1 MRVQDLRIGSVLEVD
16 GLAKRYGEVLALRD
30 LSVRVEAGDCLVLL
44 GRNGAGKTTALRCMA
59 GVLMPT
65 AGTVRV
71 DGIDAADDPA
81 AVRGRVGLMPEV
93 PGLYERMSARAY
105 LDHFGAIYDLEPAL
119 RRSRIEELLEL
130 FELSDAGDRWLGTF
144 SKGMRQKVALIRA
157 TLHRP
162 RLVLAD
168 EPTSALDPD
177 SARRAWIYLKELQKA
192 GCALVICTHSME
204 EAESLVNPAKFSD
217 LAGTPGT
224 GHVGIMSAGRALAIG
239 DIAELRRRSG
249 LKTRREVRE
258 LPTLQDIYLALVGN
272 QNEPAESRSA

>member
-1 MRVQDLRIGSVLEVD
+1 MRDLKIRSVLEVD

-30 LSVRVEAGDCLVLL
+30 LSVRVKAGDCLVLL

-65 AGTVRV
+65 AGTVKV
-71 DGIDAADDPA
+71 DGIDAAEDPS

-105 LDHFGAIYDLEPAL
+105 LDHFGAIYDLEPSL
-119 RRSRIEELLEL
+119 RRRRIEELLEM
-130 FELSDAGDRWLGTF
+130 FELTDAGDRWLGTY

-204 EAESLVNPAKFSD
+204 EAESL
-217 LAGTPGT
+217 AGDI
-224 GHVGIMSAGRALAIG
+224 GIMSAGRALAIG
-239 DIAELRRRSG
+239 DIAELRLRSG

-258 LPTLQDIYLALVGN
+258 LPTLQDIYLAIVGN
-272 QNEPAESRSA
+272 HNELAESRSA

>member
-1 MRVQDLRIGSVLEVD
+1 MLEVE
-16 GLAKRYGEVLALRD
+16 GLAKRYGDVLALRD
-30 LSVRVEAGDCLVLL
+30 LSVRVGEGGCLILL

-59 GVLMPT
+59 GVLAPS

-71 DGIDAADDPA
+71 DGVDAAANPTG
-81 AVRGRVGLMPEV
+81 VRARVGLMPEL

-105 LDHFGAIYDLEPAL
+105 LDYFGAIYDLEPGL
-119 RRSRIEELLEL
+119 RRNRIADLLEL
-130 FELSDAGDRWLGTF
+130 FDLADAGDRWLGTF

-177 SARRAWIYLKELQKA
+177 SARRAWAYLKDLQGQ

-204 EAESLVNPAKFSD
+204 EAEMLS
-217 LAGTPGT
+217 AGRDGEI
-224 GHVGIMSAGRALAIG
+224 GIMSAGRALAVG
-239 DIAELRRRSG
+239 DIGELRRQSG
-249 LKTRREVRE
+249 LPARKELRE
-258 LPTLQDIYLALVGN
+258 LPTLQDIYLAIVGN
-272 QNEPAESRSA
+272 QPGNHELAESRSA

>member
-1 MRVQDLRIGSVLEVD
+1 MLEVD
-16 GLAKRYGEVLALRD
+16 GLGKRYGDVLALRD
-30 LSVRVEAGDCLVLL
+30 LTVRVGEGASLVLL

-59 GVLMPT
+59 GVLAPS

-71 DGIDAADDPA
+71 DGIDSAVDPTG
-81 AVRGRVGLMPEV
+81 VRARVGLMPEL

-105 LDHFGAIYDLEPAL
+105 LDYFGAIYGLERAM
-119 RRSRIEELLEL
+119 RKKRIEGLLEQ
-130 FELSDAGDRWLGTF
+130 FELVDARDRWLGTF

-177 SARRAWIYLKELQKA
+177 SARRAWAYLKDLQTE

-204 EAESLVNPAKFSD
+204 EAEAL
-217 LAGTPGT
+217 GEEI
-224 GHVGIMSAGRALAIG
+224 GIMSAGRALAVG
-239 DIAELRRRSG
+239 DLAELRRASG
-249 LKTRREVRE
+249 LPTRKEVRE
-258 LPTLQDIYLALVGN
+258 LPTLQDIYLAIVGN
-272 QNEPAESRSA
+272 HHDLAEPRSA

>member
-1 MRVQDLRIGSVLEVD
+1 
-16 GLAKRYGEVLALRD
+16 
-30 LSVRVEAGDCLVLL
+30 
-44 GRNGAGKTTALRCMA
+44 
-59 GVLMPT
+59 
-65 AGTVRV
+65 
-71 DGIDAADDPA
+71 
-81 AVRGRVGLMPEV
+81 VRGRVGLMPEV

-130 FELSDAGDRWLGTF
+130 FELSDARDRWLGTF

-177 SARRAWIYLKELQKA
+177 SARRAWVYLRDLQKA

-204 EAESLVNPAKFSD
+204 EAESL
-217 LAGTPGT
+217 AG
-224 GHVGIMSAGRALAIG
+224 HIGIMSAGRALAIG

-258 LPTLQDIYLALVGN
+258 LPTLQDIYLAIVGDHS
-272 QNEPAESRSA
+272 ELAESRSA

>member
-1 MRVQDLRIGSVLEVD
+1 MLEVD
-16 GLAKRYGEVLALRD
+16 GLAKRYGDVLALRD
-30 LSVRVEAGDCLVLL
+30 LSVRVGEGACLVLL

-59 GVLMPT
+59 GVLSPT

-71 DGIDAADDPA
+71 DGVDAVADPTG
-81 AVRGRVGLMPEV
+81 VRARVGLMPEL

-105 LDHFGAIYDLEPAL
+105 LDYFGAIYDLEPAL
-119 RRSRIEELLEL
+119 RRRRIESLLEL
-130 FELSDAGDRWLGTF
+130 FELTDAGDRWLGTF

-177 SARRAWIYLKELQKA
+177 SARRAWAYLKDLQRE

-204 EAESLVNPAKFSD
+204 EAESL
-217 LAGTPGT
+217 AGEI
-224 GHVGIMSAGRALAIG
+224 GIMSAGRALAVG
-239 DIAELRRRSG
+239 DLATLRRRSG
-249 LKTRREVRE
+249 LPVRREVRE
-258 LPTLQDIYLALVGN
+258 LPTLQDIYLAVISKYSANHDEL
-272 QNEPAESRSA
+272 AETRSA

>member
-1 MRVQDLRIGSVLEVD
+1 
-16 GLAKRYGEVLALRD
+16 
-30 LSVRVEAGDCLVLL
+30 
-44 GRNGAGKTTALRCMA
+44 MA
-59 GVLMPT
+59 GVLVPT
-65 AGTVRV
+65 AGTVKV
-71 DGIDAADDPA
+71 DGIDAAEDPA
-81 AVRGRVGLMPEV
+81 AVRGRVGLMPEI

-119 RRSRIEELLEL
+119 RRRRIEELLEA
-130 FELSDAGDRWLGTF
+130 FELTDAGDRWLGTF

-204 EAESLVNPAKFSD
+204 EAER
-217 LAGTPGT
+217 LAGDI
-224 GHVGIMSAGRALAIG
+224 GIMSAGRALAIG
-239 DIAELRRRSG
+239 AIGELRRRSG
-249 LKTRREVRE
+249 LKTCHEVRE
-258 LPTLQDIYLALVGN
+258 LPTLQDIYLAIVGN
-272 QNEPAESRSA
+272 HNELAESRSA

>member
-1 MRVQDLRIGSVLEVD
+1 VQDLRIRRVLEVD

-30 LSVRVEAGDCLVLL
+30 LTVRVEAGGCLVLL

-59 GVLMPT
+59 GVLVPS

-71 DGIDAADDPA
+71 DGIDAAEDPA

-130 FELSDAGDRWLGTF
+130 FELSDARDRWLGTF

-162 RLVLAD
+162 GLVLAD

-177 SARRAWIYLKELQKA
+177 SARRAWVYLKDLQKA

-204 EAESLVNPAKFSD
+204 EAESL
-217 LAGTPGT
+217 AG
-224 GHVGIMSAGRALAIG
+224 HIGIMSAGRALAIG

-258 LPTLQDIYLALVGN
+258 LPTLQEIYLAIVGDHH
-272 QNEPAESRSA
+272 ELAESRSA